1 MVLLIVVSLMRG
13 RFPRDRRTLAIGAL
27 TGVLTVSLVFEGIAE
42 STKLAGPGNSAV
54 LTNTAPFFTVIFAR
68 AAFAQRTPRMAV
80 GGLILGFTGVVVMVS
95 SQLGGGSLAH
105 VALGTTI
112 ALAAAAGFAV
122 GALLIAHTAARQ
134 PNLDM
139 LGFTAV
145 QYVVGVLVLVL
156 LVPIYGHLGR
166 TDWGS
171 GSLWGPV
178 AWVSLG
184 SSAAGSICFNLALR
198 RISAARATGWQFLAP
213 VVAVVVEAVLGN
225 VPGGAAIVGMVAAI
239 AGVAIVSLV
248 RPEDSPHREVATDA
262 VR

>member
-1 MVLLIVVSLMRG
+1 M
-13 RFPRDRRTLAIGAL
+13 
-27 TGVLTVSLVFEGIAE
+27 
-42 STKLAGPGNSAV
+42 

-105 VALGTTI
+105 VALGTAI

-184 SSAAGSICFNLALR
+184 SSAAGSICFNLALATDLGRARDRLAVPGAGRGRGR
-198 RISAARATGWQFLAP
+198 RGGAGKCSRRRRDRGHGGGDRRRRDRQPRATGGLAAP
-213 VVAVVVEAVLGN
+213 RGRYRC
-225 VPGGAAIVGMVAAI
+225 GALTAWR
-239 AGVAIVSLV
+239 L
-248 RPEDSPHREVATDA
+248 RT
-262 VR
+262 